1 MLLRTKRNFDDFDIY
16 SAENHNFIDRR
27 HSR

>member
-1 MLLRTKRNFDDFDIY
+1 LRTKRNFDDFDIY